1 MELPAALRHAVDA
14 ALEGIPLADLKR
26 AADLLSR
33 RYRAETRDGHLHLS
47 SDLAARAYLATRLPA
62 TYAAV
67 RASMES
73 AAELAPD
80 FAPKSL
86 LDVGAGPGTALWAA
100 GDCWPSLEEALM
112 LEASPA
118 IRAVGEMLSS
128 HSRLERIEW
137 RAADVAQEQ
146 VQEKWEP
153 VFPGKAGTAFPADLR
168 KNKEVAETGPFDLVT
183 LAYVLDELSP
193 EEGLK
198 LVERLW
204 QATKGMLVV
213 VEPGT
218 PAGWR
223 RMMAVRKRLI
233 EQGAHLAAPCVH
245 AAPCPLKEPDWC
257 HFSRRVARSRLHRL
271 AKGGDVP
278 WEDEKYIYLAAARF
292 PGVKAE
298 ARVLAPPRVSSGRI
312 ALKLCLVGGAVEERL
327 ISKRNGEGYRKAR
340 RVDWGDVG

>member
-1 MELPAALRHAVDA
+1 MELPTPLRLAVEA
-14 ALEGIPLADLKR
+14 ALEGIPLAELKR

-33 RYRAETRDGHLHLS
+33 RYRAETRDGTLHLS

-73 AAELAPD
+73 AAELTPD
-80 FAPKSL
+80 FTPKSL

-100 GDCWPSLEEALM
+100 SDCWPSLEKAVM

-118 IRAVGEMLSS
+118 IRALGQELSR
-128 HSRLERIEW
+128 HSQLQETEW
-137 RAADVAQEQ
+137 RAADVARNL
-146 VQEKWEP
+146 P
-153 VFPGKAGTAFPADLR
+153 
-168 KNKEVAETGPFDLVT
+168 ETDQFDLVT

-193 EEGLK
+193 EEGLR

-204 QATKGMLVV
+204 QAAKGMLVV

-223 RMMAVRKRLI
+223 RMMAVRKRLVDR
-233 EQGAHLAAPCVH
+233 GAHLAAPCPH

-271 AKGGDVP
+271 AKGAEVP

-292 PGVKAE
+292 PGVAAE
-298 ARVLAPPRVSSGRI
+298 ARVLAPPRTSSGRI
-312 ALKLCLVGGAVEERL
+312 ELKLCLPEGQVEERL
-327 ISKRNGEGYRKAR
+327 VTKRDGEGYRKTR
-340 RVDWGDVG
+340 RLDWGDVG